1 MKLSCLQE
9 NLNRGLNIVGRAVA
23 TRTTLPITNNVLI
36 ATDKSRLKLVATNLE
51 MAISC
56 WIGAKVEEE
65 GTITV
70 PARLL
75 IEFINSLPSEKVDIS
90 LSPKTKT
97 LELKCARFE
106 ARISG
111 VDAKDFPPIPK
122 VDEGITTKVE
132 VEALRQ
138 GISQVVFAAAIE
150 ESRPVLT
157 GVDTEFDG
165 DLLTLAAADGFRLA
179 VYKLPIA
186 TPVSQKTEVIIP
198 ARTLAELN
206 RLIAEQEEAV
216 KITVNPNK
224 SQVLFHLKNIELV
237 SQLVQ
242 GTFPQYSQLIPQSYK
257 TKVIVNV
264 AEFLRATKTAA
275 IFARDGSGIVRL
287 VIAPG
292 AKTTPGKITISAR
305 SEEIGDDVGEI
316 DATVEGEESK
326 IAFNGKYLTEVLSVL
341 NEAQVAL
348 ETTNP
353 SSPGVIRPVG
363 VDNYLHVIMPCL
375 SSGEVI
381 LRRENMEP
389 YPQHCLICGREITAG
404 IDSHVRYKHKID
416 YDTYCKYFYDCA
428 GSYGIYTNKQ
438 GMMTWR

>member
-1 MKLSCLQE
+1 MKLSCLQD
-9 NLNRGLNIVGRAVA
+9 NLNQGLNIVGKAVA
-23 TRTTLPITNNVLI
+23 TRTTLPITNNVLL
-36 ATDKSRLKLVATNLE
+36 ATDQSRLKLVATNLE

-65 GTITV
+65 GAITV
-70 PARLL
+70 PAKLL
-75 IEFINSLPSEKVDIS
+75 SEFINSLPNDKVDIS

-97 LELKCARFE
+97 LGLKCARFE

-122 VDEGITTKVE
+122 IDEGITTQVE

-138 GISQVVFAAAIE
+138 GITQVVFAAATE

-157 GVDTEFDG
+157 GIDAVFDG

-179 VYKLPIA
+179 VYKLPIV
-186 TPVSQKTEVIIP
+186 TPVSQRTEVIIP

-206 RLIAEQEEAV
+206 RLMAEQEEAV

-224 SQVLFHLKNIELV
+224 SQIVFYLKNIELV

-242 GTFPQYSQLIPQSYK
+242 GTFPQYSQLIPQSY
-257 TKVIVNV
+257 TTRVVVNV
-264 AEFLRATKTAA
+264 AEFMRAARTAS

-292 AKTTPGKITISAR
+292 VELTPGKMTVSAR
-305 SEEIGDDVGEI
+305 SEEVGDDVGEI
-316 DATVEGEESK
+316 DASVEGEESK
-326 IAFNGKYLTEVLSVL
+326 IAFNGKYLTDVLSVL
-341 NEAQVAL
+341 GEAQVSL
-348 ETTNP
+348 ESTNP

-363 VDNYLHVIMPCL
+363 ADNYLHVIMPMF
-375 SSGEVI
+375 V
-381 LRRENMEP
+381 
-389 YPQHCLICGREITAG
+389 Q
-404 IDSHVRYKHKID
+404 
-416 YDTYCKYFYDCA
+416 
-428 GSYGIYTNKQ
+428 
-438 GMMTWR
+438 W

>member
-9 NLNRGLNIVGRAVA
+9 NLNKGLNIVGRAVA
-23 TRTTLPITNNVLI
+23 ARTTLPITNNILL
-36 ATDKSRLKLVATNLE
+36 ATDQSRLKLSATNLE
-51 MAISC
+51 MAITC

-65 GTITV
+65 GEITV

-75 IEFINSLPSEKVDIS
+75 TEFISSLPSEKIDVN
-90 LSPKTKT
+90 LSPRTKT

-122 VDEGITTKVE
+122 VEEGITTQLN
-132 VEALRQ
+132 VEAMSQ
-138 GISQVVFAAAIE
+138 GIEQVVFAAATE

-157 GVDTEFDG
+157 GVDAQFSG

-179 VYKLPIA
+179 VYKLPLA
-186 TPVSQKTEVIIP
+186 NPVGEQTEVIIP

-206 RLIAEQEEAV
+206 RLMADQEEAV
-216 KITVNPNK
+216 EITVNANK
-224 SQVLFHLKNIELV
+224 SQAIFRLKNIELV

-242 GTFPQYSQLIPQSYK
+242 GTFPNYSQLIPQSSS
-257 TKVIVNV
+257 TRMVVSV
-264 AEFLRATKTAA
+264 AEFLRATKTAS

-287 VIAPG
+287 VVTPG
-292 AKTTPGKITISAR
+292 AELKPGKLTVSAR

-316 DATVEGEESK
+316 DATIEGEESK
-326 IAFNGKYLTEVLSVL
+326 IAFNGKYLTDVLSVIQ
-341 NEAQVAL
+341 EPQVAL

-363 VDNYLHVIMPCL
+363 VDNYIHVVMPMF
-375 SSGEVI
+375 V
-381 LRRENMEP
+381 
-389 YPQHCLICGREITAG
+389 Q
-404 IDSHVRYKHKID
+404 
-416 YDTYCKYFYDCA
+416 
-428 GSYGIYTNKQ
+428 
-438 GMMTWR
+438 W